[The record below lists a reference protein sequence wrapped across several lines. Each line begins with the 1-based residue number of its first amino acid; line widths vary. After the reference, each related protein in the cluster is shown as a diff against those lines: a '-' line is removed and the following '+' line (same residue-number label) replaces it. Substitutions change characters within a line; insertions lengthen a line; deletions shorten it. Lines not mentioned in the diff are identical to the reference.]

1 MAPEPLAT
9 VADLTALGIDTTNTA
24 LVGSLLASVSAAV
37 RDAAGVLISR
47 ATSTITIEGTRE
59 QWLPLPGNP
68 VLSVTGVE
76 LDGTT
81 VTDHKLIGGRL
92 WRPRGWQSTYAP
104 SEVRLTLVH
113 GYDPVPADIVK
124 MVCTFVAAGI
134 HEATEGIGANRGKSS
149 ERADDYQ
156 ISFTRGEDEVVDM
169 TELPQR
175 TKDALRA
182 RFSGAVA
189 VTGTY

>member
-9 VADLTALGIDTTNTA
+9 VADLSALGIDTTDTA

-37 RDAAGVLISR
+37 REAAGVMISR
-47 ATSTITIEGTRE
+47 ATSTIRLEGTRE
-59 QWLPLPGNP
+59 QWLALPGAP
-68 VLSVTGVE
+68 VVAVTAVE
-76 LDGTT
+76 LDGTA
-81 VTDHKLIGGRL
+81 VNDHRVVGGRL
-92 WRPRGWQSTYAP
+92 WRPGGWQSTYAP
-104 SEVRLTLVH
+104 SEVRVTLTH

-124 MVCTFVAAGI
+124 MVCTFVAAGV
-134 HEATEGIGANRGKSS
+134 HEVTEGIGSNRGKSS

-156 ISFTRGEDEVVDM
+156 ISFTRGEDEIVDM